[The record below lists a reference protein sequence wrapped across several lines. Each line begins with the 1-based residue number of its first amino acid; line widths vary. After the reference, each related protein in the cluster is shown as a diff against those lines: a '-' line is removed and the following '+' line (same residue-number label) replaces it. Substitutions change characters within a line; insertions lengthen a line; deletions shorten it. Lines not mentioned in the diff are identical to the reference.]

1 MERILIIDDEETI
14 CNSLKFAF
22 EDEYEVH
29 TATTIYEVES
39 RIQEVVFDV
48 ILLDLRFGE
57 IDGINLLK
65 QIKSKQTQALMIMMT
80 AYGSI
85 QSSIEAM
92 KAGAYDYLM
101 KPLDMENIRFALKKA
116 LNYKRL
122 NEKVSFLES
131 QVHQRYGVG
140 GIVGQSKKMKD
151 VFHLIDKVKDSNIN
165 VLIQSESGTGKE
177 MVAKAIH
184 FQGKRKNSNFEVVN
198 CGAIPENLIE
208 SELFGHE
215 KGAFTG
221 ADSRKKGRFELAD
234 NGTFF
239 LDEIGE
245 MNLNTQVKLLRVIE
259 QKEVFPLGAEKGKK
273 VDVRII
279 AATNKELEKEVK
291 KGNFREDLYF
301 RLNVVTIGIPSLK
314 ERKEDIPLLVEH
326 FLREISRNTGKN
338 IQGITGEAL
347 MLLESHHY
355 KGNVR
360 ELQNI
365 LERAVVLTDNPSI
378 QVEDLPADVIEKH
391 PGKPLDVSDKRII
404 PIAIGTTLKEAE
416 KKLILETLRN
426 QNNNK
431 VKTASVLGI
440 SERNLRYKIKE
451 YEEKG

>member
-1 MERILIIDDEETI
+1 MEKILIIDDEETI

-29 TATTIYEVES
+29 TATSIYEVES
-39 RIQEVVFDV
+39 QIEDVVFDV
-48 ILLDLRFGE
+48 ILLDLKFGE
-57 IDGINLLK
+57 IDGIELLRK
-65 QIKSKQTQALMIMMT
+65 IKSKQTQALIIMMT

-101 KPLDMENIRFALKKA
+101 KPLDMENIRFTLKKA

-131 QVHQRYGVG
+131 QVNQRYGTG

-184 FQGKRKNSNFEVVN
+184 FQGSRKNSNFEVIN
-198 CGAIPENLIE
+198 CGAIPDNLIE

-215 KGAFTG
+215 KGSFTG
-221 ADSRKKGRFELAD
+221 ADHRKKGRFELAD

-245 MNLNTQVKLLRVIE
+245 MNLSTQVKLLRVIE
-259 QKEVFPLGAEKGKK
+259 QKEVFPVGAEKGKK

-279 AATNKELEKEVK
+279 AATNKDLEKEVK

-301 RLNVVTIGIPSLK
+301 RLNVVTIRLPSLN

-326 FLREISRNTGKN
+326 FIREINRNTGKN
-338 IQGITGEAL
+338 VQGITREAL

-365 LERAVVLTDNPSI
+365 IERAVVLTDNPSI
-378 QVEDLPADVIEKH
+378 HVEDLPAEVVKKNQ
-391 PGKPLDVSDKRII
+391 GQSLDPSDKRII

-426 QNNNK
+426 MNNNK
-431 VKTASVLGI
+431 AKTASVLGI

-451 YEEKG
+451 YEEN